1 MPPTYTTPSTKYGIH
16 RIDGSTNVSDI
27 DAALNQS
34 VDDIDARM
42 AGYAEGTLS
51 ARSGVAATA
60 GKLYRTTDTGQV
72 FMGTGS
78 AWIEIGVTPWYVGD
92 LKWSWGTV
100 DHGAW
105 LLCDGRN
112 VSRTTY
118 AALFA
123 WMGVSAGA
131 GDGSTTFGIPDFR
144 GRTLVMPDGTAGR
157 MASGDDRGA
166 ARWRGTAHA
175 HARELPAHPYVQ
187 RRARWH
193 DRGGRRGRRAV
204 PESAGQPLDERSA
217 AAARITTCRRT
228 RSRAACSSASC
239 RATGRCAVYSH
250 GRGVLDCGQPRPHTC
265 QGRWTRLLPA
275 SLQPGVPIASR
286 AVSSDRVSRRVKV
299 GHSTRHLAS
308 VRSACDTRRVPDQ

>member
-27 DAALNQS
+27 DAALNQA
-34 VDDIDARM
+34 VDDVDATM

-166 ARWRGTAHA
+166 AGGEELHTLTLS
-175 HARELPAHPYVQ
+175 ELPAHVHTANGAP
-187 RRARWH
+187 
-193 DRGGRRGRRAV
+193 GGTT
-204 PESAGQPLDERSA
+204 A
-217 AAARITTCRRT
+217 AAGGAVGPFQNQQDGRSTSAIGSGSAHNNMPPYAVAGGVFIRIM
-228 RSRAACSSASC
+228 
-239 RATGRCAVYSH
+239 
-250 GRGVLDCGQPRPHTC
+250 
-265 QGRWTRLLPA
+265 
-275 SLQPGVPIASR
+275 
-286 AVSSDRVSRRVKV
+286 
-299 GHSTRHLAS
+299 
-308 VRSACDTRRVPDQ
+308 